1 MTATESVTER
11 AEKLIAS
18 AERSGGIKLAELS
31 QAELCVLRAETASLV
46 CEQTAR
52 WWARLGERRRE
63 LVGGLA
69 LDFLVWRGALHLPE
83 GANPVQ
89 MYEDNQLTNE
99 HLGPEL
105 AVILAARRGPRPL
118 AVCQVPGWDE
128 LAWCHP
134 RFFSITGP
142 DGRLRVLVCEVLSGQ
157 PAALHGEPVFGN
169 TLRYTLLTPEKAAKM
184 ITSWA
189 KAIPRRRRRKGSPT
203 ATLVSHADG
212 AGLHEEQFAIQ
223 PGSDTF
229 LVTRTDS
236 YGQTAPAVTLDEA
249 GTIAELAAALNRM
262 AR

>member
-1 MTATESVTER
+1 MTTTESVTEG
-11 AEKLIAS
+11 AEKLMAS

-89 MYEDNQLTNE
+89 MYEDDQRTNE

-118 AVCQVPGWDE
+118 AVCQVPRWDE
-128 LAWCHP
+128 FAWCHP
-134 RFFSITGP
+134 PLLRHHQSRRKAAGP
-142 DGRLRVLVCEVLSGQ
+142 GLRGVVWPGRSPARRAGLRQHPSLHADDSGKSSEDDHFLGGGH
-157 PAALHGEPVFGN
+157 P
-169 TLRYTLLTPEKAAKM
+169 PEKAPQG
-184 ITSWA
+184 ITDRDAGVSCRWG
-189 KAIPRRRRRKGSPT
+189 RRYSGRGRNY
-203 ATLVSHADG
+203 H
-212 AGLHEEQFAIQ
+212 
-223 PGSDTF
+223 
-229 LVTRTDS
+229 RTHVR
-236 YGQTAPAVTLDEA
+236 A
-249 GTIAELAAALNRM
+249 
-262 AR
+262 